1 MPTTDR
7 AVVIGASMAGMLA
20 ARVLSES
27 FTRVTVL
34 DRDSLPATAVSRRG
48 VPQDRHTHGLLA
60 RGREIL
66 EELFPGLTAD
76 LLARGVAS
84 GDMQS
89 EFRWYNDGRQLLPAR
104 SGLTGLGLSRPLL
117 ESYVRARVGA
127 LPGVEIRERRHV
139 AGLSTTPD
147 GRGVR
152 GVRVRPG
159 AEGGEEIMSADLV
172 VDATGRGSR
181 SPIWLGELGYP
192 GPAEESV
199 RIKMVYVTRRYRRE
213 PHQLNGGNGISVGA
227 VPPYLPRGGAV
238 VAQEDNTWIV
248 SLAGALGDEPPMDPD
263 CFPAFAATLAVPD
276 IAELLREAEPLD
288 EPVLARFPAS
298 VRRRYERLRA
308 FPEDYLVVGDG
319 ICSFN
324 PVYGQGMTIAA
335 AEALVLRECLRQR
348 RARLAPRFFR
358 RAARLID
365 VPWSIAVGNDLRFP
379 QVEGPR
385 PMRQRMV
392 NRYVSRLHVAAQH
405 DPAIGRAFLQVANL
419 LARPERLLAPDM
431 ALRVLRASL
440 RTVPRERGHV
450 KEAT

>member
-1 MPTTDR
+1 MSATDR
-7 AVVIGASMAGMLA
+7 AVVIGASMAGLLA

-27 FTRVTVL
+27 FARVTVL
-34 DRDSLPATAVSRRG
+34 DRDSLPATAAPRRG

-89 EFRWYNDGRQLLPAR
+89 EFRWYNDGRKLLAAR
-104 SGLTGLGLSRPLL
+104 SGLTALGSSRPLL

-127 LPGVEIRERRHV
+127 LPGVEILERRHV

-147 GRGVR
+147 GRGVS
-152 GVRVRPG
+152 GVRVLPG
-159 AEGGEEIMSADLV
+159 AGGAEEIVSADLV

-181 SPIWLGELGYP
+181 SPIWLSELGYP

-213 PHQLNGGNGISVGA
+213 PHQLNGGNGVSVGA
-227 VPPYLPRGGAV
+227 VPPYLPRGGVV

-248 SLAGALGDEPPMDPD
+248 SLAGALGEEPPMDPE

-298 VRRRYERLRA
+298 VRRRYERLQA
-308 FPEDYLVVGDG
+308 FPEGYLVVGDG

-348 RARLAPRFFR
+348 RARLAIRFFQ

-405 DPAIGRAFLQVANL
+405 DPAIGRAFLRVANL
-419 LARPERLLAPDM
+419 LARPERLLAPDI

-450 KEAT
+450 KGAT